1 MFFIRVTEQEI
12 IVITVPND
20 LVSNKFH
27 KFPPLR
33 DIKGFLILLLITLS
47 DHFSLVGINRL
58 ILRRNMELTF
68 SDVASGRVCGRC
80 NLLSE
85 ISEDFRI
92 AEHLVR
98 RNAQNNKGFKQVFEK
113 R

>member
-1 MFFIRVTEQEI
+1 
-12 IVITVPND
+12 
-20 LVSNKFH
+20 
-27 KFPPLR
+27 
-33 DIKGFLILLLITLS
+33 
-47 DHFSLVGINRL
+47 
-58 ILRRNMELTF
+58 MELTF

-113 R
+113 RWTKPELMSQSCEIVFTGHDVAPSWKLDKHVGQMKEFH